1 MERLILLLIL
11 VGIITIIILQTR
23 NTRQY
28 GDMRKQCE
36 GSRKKMYQFSIIK
49 YNTPPT
55 PTTLYLWSMVVLA
68 IDSDEAI
75 KKAEETLALMPGYAP
90 SLGLKLMGVYKGA
103 DSNEFLIGSGIVIS
117 HPSYMGFKKVPEIKD
132 CFAEVFVLKQ
142 TPPTRDG
149 V

>member
-1 MERLILLLIL
+1 
-11 VGIITIIILQTR
+11 
-23 NTRQY
+23 
-28 GDMRKQCE
+28 MRKQCE